1 MSTQTQDFD
10 DWFSLNYRRVLSSVL
25 VVCAGDLPRAEDAT
39 NDAFLDALEKWPKV
53 SAMQSPRSWV
63 TKVAIN
69 KAKRSWLR
77 RRRYV
82 DPVNVGS
89 AIVDAV
95 VGQPLDAESNVEL
108 WEAVGR
114 LTMKQ
119 RSAIMLRYIDDLTQ
133 SDIATELDIAPGTV
147 SATLTQARA
156 KLRVELEGEAV

>member
-1 MSTQTQDFD
+1 MSTTPDFD
-10 DWFSLNYRRVLSSVL
+10 DWFGLNYRRVLSSVL

-39 NDAFLDALEKWPKV
+39 NDAFLDALEKWPNV

-82 DPVNVGS
+82 DPVNVDS
-89 AIVDAV
+89 AILDVAV
-95 VGQPLDAESNVEL
+95 EQPLAGEPNVEL
-108 WEAVGR
+108 WEAVRR

-156 KLRVELEGEAV
+156 KLRVELEGEVA